1 MNKKKNDNKGNW
13 EYSFFQKVTI
23 PNEEQNI
30 KFDLRPEN
38 SFDIKKIHQYLT
50 PTLSKEEIIEIKF
63 GETKLTKSETIIYEN
78 YKKKRELEFSKDLEE
93 IKKYGAKAKVTSK
106 EGKIHFL
113 FYLLD
118 GYLKIKSLSN
128 IFQIYLKFFD
138 YDISEKY
145 KKTYKKQLDDMA
157 QFLKDYNLIELQFTH
172 FYRQMPPLNNVGFKE
187 FDDWQKQVIYNI
199 DNNISTLVSAPTS
212 AGKTILSGYAS
223 SKGRTLYIVPTDA
236 LAWQVASYIGYII
249 NADVPI
255 ITLTYL
261 SNPKRDEFI
270 SILNNSQ
277 AIIGTPVSI
286 LDYLPFIK
294 CNFKWIIMDEIH
306 MMGHTE
312 GYGMEMIVKVLKDI
326 PYLALSATI
335 GNIEELLDWFKI
347 VNTNHVECVKCD
359 KRFFNLQKYIF
370 DAKVNKLIMVNPLS
384 MILIDEFKDGS
395 IINKILN
402 ATPNDI
408 WSLVNTMISLKMQ
421 LNDLDPYKYFSR
433 DERIELNKVNIYFSK
448 LIEFMV
454 NNFNKYEK
462 EICNILKIYSHNSG
476 GSIERC
482 EGEVITDTNYNI
494 KISEDLVKLLFLL
507 KEQDKC
513 PSIIFQQNT
522 ISCLKIIRILSE
534 SIDKVE
540 NEKYPDLLDKRLKE
554 QKKAKQLNKK
564 LEKEN
569 KELTEKQEFKKMLE
583 TDKDTS
589 IIIPED
595 INAPHDDFIFNIKDK
610 FSSNLVAE
618 WANKYKTYFPC
629 VNGDYHYLIKLLWR
643 GIGVY
648 ISGLPDN
655 YLRLIQSLAS
665 TKKLAFVI
673 SDKSLVYG
681 ISMPFRT
688 SVILNYEIDDLN
700 SMMYHQMAG
709 RAGRRGLDKE
719 GNVIFINFSWD
730 RIKELS
736 VSVIPNVVGLNRNV
750 YTSCYANN
758 LCKDV
763 LDFNNINKNMFS
775 NNIFVNDYNFNLEN
789 IDINL
794 SQLMWNLRESKDC
807 IICSIIFVYMKR
819 FFEFCD
825 PNNEKEQID
834 IAYFLSKFMD
844 LSTADNLN
852 NILPDVFNANKICY
866 EDIYV
871 KLKNNNI
878 EIPEYIDGRIW
889 LSIRNN
895 LLVDINNNDLREK
908 LFSFSFKIKA
918 IQHYCYHNK
927 NIQLTRLL
935 GKLLTRIWWIYHTS
949 SPIIL

>member
-1 MNKKKNDNKGNW
+1 MNRKKNDNKGNW
-13 EYSFFQKVTI
+13 EYSFFQKVII

-38 SFDIKKIHQYLT
+38 SFDIKKIHQYLN
-50 PTLSKEEIIEIKF
+50 PTISKEELIENKF
-63 GETKLTKSETIIYEN
+63 NSLGKLSKSEMIIYNN
-78 YKKKRELEFSKDLEE
+78 YKSKKELEFNKDLEE
-93 IKKYGAKAKVTSK
+93 IKKYGVKAKVTSK

-118 GYLKIKSLSN
+118 GYLKIKSISN

-138 YDISEKY
+138 YEISDKY
-145 KKTYKKQLDDMA
+145 KKTYKKQTDDMNL
-157 QFLKDYNLIELQFTH
+157 FLQDYNLIELQFTH
-172 FYRQMPPLNNVGFKE
+172 FYRQMPPLNNIGFKE
-187 FDDWQKQVIYNI
+187 FDDWQKNIIYNI

-255 ITLTYL
+255 ITLTYM

-270 SILNNSQ
+270 NMLNHSQ

-294 CNFKWIIMDEIH
+294 CDFKWIILDEIH
-306 MMGHTE
+306 MMGHEE
-312 GYGMEMIVKVLKDI
+312 GYGMEMIIKALKDV

-335 GNIEELLDWFKI
+335 GNINELLEWFRS
-347 VNTNHVECVKCD
+347 VNNNKVECVTCD
-359 KRFFNLQKYIF
+359 KRFFNLQKYVY
-370 DAKVNKLIMVNPLS
+370 DSSVNKIVMINPLS
-384 MILIDEFKDGS
+384 MVSIDEFKDGS
-395 IINKILN
+395 IINKLLN
-402 ATPNDI
+402 PTPNDI
-408 WSLVNTMISLKMQ
+408 WSLVNNMITVKME
-421 LNDLDPYKYFSR
+421 LADLDPYKYFSK
-433 DERIELNKVNIYFSK
+433 DERIELNKVNIYFNK
-448 LIEFMV
+448 LIEFLV
-454 NNFNKYEK
+454 NNFNKYEN
-462 EICNILKIYSHNSG
+462 EIKHILDGYSQN
-476 GSIERC
+476 
-482 EGEVITDTNYNI
+482 DKKNYDIDIAN
-494 KISEDLVKLLFLL
+494 DLTRLLFLL

-522 ISCLKIIRILSE
+522 INCLKIIRILSE
-534 SIDKVE
+534 SIDKME
-540 NEKYPDLLDKRLKE
+540 NEKYPDLLEKRMKE
-554 QKKAKQLNKK
+554 QKKAKQMNKK

-583 TDKDTS
+583 TDKD
-589 IIIPED
+589 IDIVVVDD
-595 INAPHDDFIFNIKDK
+595 INAPHPDFIFNIKDK

-655 YLRLIQSLAS
+655 YLRLVQSLAS

-688 SVILNYEIDDLN
+688 SVILNYEVDDLN
-700 SMMYHQMAG
+700 SMMYNQMAG

-719 GNVIFINFSWD
+719 GNVIFVGFSWD
-730 RIKELS
+730 RIKDLS
-736 VSVIPNVVGLNRNV
+736 ISVIPNVIGFNRNV

-758 LCKDV
+758 LCKNV
-763 LDFNNINKNMFS
+763 LDFESINNNMF
-775 NNIFVNDYNFNLEN
+775 NKLNFVNNHNFNLEN

-807 IICSIIFVYMKR
+807 IICSIIFIYMKR
-819 FFEFCD
+819 FFEHCD

-834 IAYFLSKFMD
+834 IAYFLCKFID
-844 LSTADNLN
+844 LSSVDNLN
-852 NILPDVFNANKICY
+852 NILPDVYNVKKICY

-878 EIPEYIDGRIW
+878 EIPDYIDGRIW

-895 LLVDINNNDLREK
+895 LLVDINNNNLRER
-908 LFSFSFKIKA
+908 LFLFSFKIKA